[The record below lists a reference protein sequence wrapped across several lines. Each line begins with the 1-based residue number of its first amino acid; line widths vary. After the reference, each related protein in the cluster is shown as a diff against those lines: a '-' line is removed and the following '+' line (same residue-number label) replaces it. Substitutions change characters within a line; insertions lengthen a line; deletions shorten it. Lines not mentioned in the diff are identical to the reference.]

1 MSALSVRI
9 YLDFSHLACLVGHLR
24 TMASYRPA
32 RETMQRT
39 KSASPSS
46 LDWVV
51 EQLGMV
57 GGMDEATVDR
67 YET

>member
-1 MSALSVRI
+1 
-9 YLDFSHLACLVGHLR
+9 
-24 TMASYRPA
+24 
-32 RETMQRT
+32 MQRT

-46 LDWVV
+46 LDWVA
-51 EQLGMV
+51 EQLGTV